1 MIKYFYIF
9 IFFIF
14 VGCSSTTKSINT
26 SEYEK
31 NTTTKV
37 YEDISKDA
45 IFEAA
50 KKVFILLGKEQ
61 FRIDSYRN
69 NLEVQKTKL
78 NHFPF
83 YAYTTNDIWNISIEE
98 EDGKSIVK
106 INLKRIKD
114 FDKETSKYLS
124 KDLHKFLLERIDYLL
139 GLNDKWNSCMV
150 SLDDALCDG
159 IDLNT
164 TNSPTKDD
172 LVTNILISQRKAS
185 KSLSEIEDDILAD
198 DIVFTLEDSN
208 NDILEKQNGNLED
221 TQESLEAE
229 DALDKKIQELDD
241 IVNTNID
248 KTLDRIKTENE

>member
-1 MIKYFYIF
+1 
-9 IFFIF
+9 
-14 VGCSSTTKSINT
+14 
-26 SEYEK
+26 
-31 NTTTKV
+31 
-37 YEDISKDA
+37 
-45 IFEAA
+45 
-50 KKVFILLGKEQ
+50 
-61 FRIDSYRN
+61 
-69 NLEVQKTKL
+69 
-78 NHFPF
+78 
-83 YAYTTNDIWNISIEE
+83 
-98 EDGKSIVK
+98 
-106 INLKRIKD
+106 
-114 FDKETSKYLS
+114 
-124 KDLHKFLLERIDYLL
+124 
-139 GLNDKWNSCMV
+139 MV

-164 TNSPTKDD
+164 INSPTKDD
-172 LVTNILISQRKAS
+172 LVTDILISQRKAS